1 MSKCLYNVL
10 LLSVFSSVLFAVAVA
25 GAQRDAPVQ
34 NLSARDTEYDS
45 GGSITVTWAPALGGT
60 YKAIDVDKYVLL
72 RGTTP
77 EGSYE
82 EIAEIAS
89 GRESYSYADEGVSN
103 GVEYYYKVRAVAGG
117 LTGESAPAGPVVATW
132 QLLNLHRLNI
142 LIASILL
149 SALVLYYITQ
159 ARAGKSLFIRRIGG
173 LEAVQ
178 EAVGRATEMGKPILY
193 VPGIGEIDDIQTI
206 ASVTI
211 LGRVATMVAE
221 YDADLLVP
229 CSRSLVMSTAQEVV
243 KESYLEAGRPDAYKA
258 GNVRYLTD
266 DQFGYVAGV
275 DGIMLREKPAACFYL
290 GTFYAESLILA
301 ETGYSVGAIQIAG
314 TAMPSQLP
322 FFIAACDYTLIG
334 EELFAASAYLSRE
347 PRLLGSLVGQD
358 WGKVIIL
365 FFIILGAFLAL
376 VAQFDLTIAGYSVDI
391 SRWFAAQ

>member
-1 MSKCLYNVL
+1 MGKRLYKIL
-10 LLSVFSSVLFAVAVA
+10 LLSVFSSALFVVAVA
-25 GAQRDAPVQ
+25 GAQNDALVQ

-45 GGSITVTWAPALGGT
+45 GGSITVTWGPALGGT
-60 YKAIDVDKYVLL
+60 YKTVNVDKYVLL

-77 EGSYE
+77 EGPYE
-82 EIAEIAS
+82 EIVEIVS

-132 QLLNLHRLNI
+132 QLLNMHRLNI

-149 SALVLYYITQ
+149 SALVLYYITR
-159 ARAGKSLFIRRIGG
+159 ARAGKSLFIRRIAG

-178 EAVGRATEMGKPILY
+178 EAVGRATEMGKPVLY

-211 LGRVATMVAE
+211 LGRVATMIAE

-229 CSRSLVMSTAQEVV
+229 CARSLVMSTAQEVV

-347 PRLLGSLVGQD
+347 PRLLGSLIGQD
-358 WGKVIIL
+358 WGKVILL
-365 FFIILGAFLAL
+365 FFIILGAILAF

-391 SRWFAAQ
+391 SGWFTAQ

>member
-1 MSKCLYNVL
+1 MFGNPRKLIPFLIFVIFFTTASTGAEKDA
-10 LLSVFSSVLFAVAVA
+10 FARNLTAV
-25 GAQRDAPVQ
+25 
-34 NLSARDTEYDS
+34 DTEYDA
-45 GGSITVTWAPALGGT
+45 GGSIDVSWEPAPGETNKTL
-60 YKAIDVDKYVLL
+60 DVGKYVLL
-72 RGTTP
+72 RGLSP
-77 EGSYE
+77 EGPFE
-82 EIAEIAS
+82 EVTEVVS
-89 GRESYSYADEGVSN
+89 GKETYSYVDESVSN
-103 GVEYYYKVRAVAGG
+103 GVGYYYIVRTVAGDV
-117 LTGESAPAGPVVATW
+117 TGESPPFGPVEASW
-132 QLLNLHRLNI
+132 QLFNLHRLNI
-142 LIASILL
+142 LVASIIL

-178 EAVGRATEMGKPILY
+178 EAVGRATEMGKPVLY

-221 YDADLLVP
+221 YDANLLVP

-258 GNVRYLTD
+258 GNIRYLTD

-275 DGIMLREKPAACFYL
+275 DGIMVREEPAACFYL

-347 PRLLGSLVGQD
+347 PRLLGSLIGQD
-358 WGKVIIL
+358 WGKIIIL
-365 FFIILGAFLAL
+365 FFIIVGAVLAL
-376 VAQFDLTIAGYSVDI
+376 VAQFGVSVGGYSIDI
-391 SRWFAAQ
+391 SRWFITQ

>member
-1 MSKCLYNVL
+1 MFGNPRKLIPFLIFVIFFTTAST
-10 LLSVFSSVLFAVAVA
+10 
-25 GAQRDAPVQ
+25 GAEKDAFVR
-34 NLSARDTEYDS
+34 NLAAIDTEYDS
-45 GGSITVTWAPALGGT
+45 GGSINVTWEPALGETNKTLDVGT
-60 YKAIDVDKYVLL
+60 YVLL
-72 RGTTP
+72 RGVSP
-77 EGSYE
+77 DGPFE
-82 EIAEIAS
+82 EVTEMVS
-89 GRESYSYADEGVSN
+89 GKETYSYVDEGISN
-103 GVEYYYKVRAVAGG
+103 GVGYYYKVRTVAGDV
-117 LTGESAPAGPVVATW
+117 TGESPPVGPVVASW
-132 QLLNLHRLNI
+132 QLFNLHRLNI
-142 LIASILL
+142 LVASIIL

-178 EAVGRATEMGKPILY
+178 EAVGRATEMGKPVLY

-206 ASVTI
+206 ASVSI

-243 KESYLEAGRPDAYKA
+243 KESYLEAGRPDAYKQ
-258 GNVRYLTD
+258 GNIRYLTD

-275 DGIMLREKPAACFYL
+275 DGIMVREEPAACFYL

-347 PRLLGSLVGQD
+347 PRLLGSLIGQD
-358 WGKVIIL
+358 WGKIIIL
-365 FFIILGAFLAL
+365 FFIIVGAILAL
-376 VAQFDLTIAGYSVDI
+376 VAQFGVSVGGYSIDI
-391 SRWFAAQ
+391 SRWFIAQ

>member
-1 MSKCLYNVL
+1 MTGRFLKIILV
-10 LLSVFSSVLFAVAVA
+10 SVFFVTPLAAVGA
-25 GAQRDAPVQ
+25 GAQSDVLAQ
-34 NLSARDTEYDS
+34 NLTASDTEFDS
-45 GGSITVTWAPALGGT
+45 GGSININWEPAPGETNETL
-60 YKAIDVDKYVLL
+60 DVDKYVLL
-72 RGTTP
+72 RGESP
-77 EGSYE
+77 EGPFE
-82 EIAEIAS
+82 EIFEAVS
-89 GRESYSYADEGVSN
+89 GNEAYTYVDENVSN
-103 GVEYYYKVRAVAGG
+103 GVEYYYKVRTVAGG
-117 LTGESAPAGPVVATW
+117 ITGESAAAGPVVASW
-132 QLLNLHRLNI
+132 QLFNLRRVNI
-142 LIASILL
+142 LIASIIL

-159 ARAGKSLFIRRIGG
+159 ARAGKKLFIRRIGG

-178 EAVGRATEMGKPILY
+178 EAVGRATEMGKSVLY

-211 LGRVATMVAE
+211 LGRIATMVAE

-243 KESYLEAGRPDAYKA
+243 KESYLEAGRPDAYKQ
-258 GNVRYLTD
+258 GNIRYLTD

-275 DGIMLREKPAACFYL
+275 DGIMIRERPAACFYL

-301 ETGYSVGAIQIAG
+301 ETGHSVGAIQIAG

-365 FFIILGAFLAL
+365 LFILLGAVLAVVDQL
-376 VAQFDLTIAGYSVDI
+376 GLTVAGYSLDI
-391 SRWFAAQ
+391 SRWFIVR

>member
-1 MSKCLYNVL
+1 MSAHFRTTL
-10 LLSVFSSVLFAVAVA
+10 LVSVFIATSLAAV
-25 GAQRDAPVQ
+25 GARAQSEALVQ
-34 NLSARDTEYDS
+34 NLAVRDTEYDS
-45 GGSITVTWAPALGGT
+45 GGSITVNWGPALGET
-60 YKAIDVDKYVLL
+60 YETLDVDKYVLL
-72 RGTTP
+72 RGESL
-77 EGSYE
+77 EGPFE
-82 EIAEIAS
+82 EITEVVS
-89 GRESYSYADEGVSN
+89 GKEAYAYVDENVSN
-103 GVEYYYKVRAVAGG
+103 GVEYYYKVRTVAGG
-117 LTGESAPAGPVVATW
+117 VTGESAPAGPVVANW
-132 QLLNLHRLNI
+132 QLFNLRRVNI
-142 LIASILL
+142 LIASIIL

-159 ARAGKSLFIRRIGG
+159 ARAGKKLFIRRIGG

-178 EAVGRATEMGKPILY
+178 EAVGRATEMGKPVLY

-211 LGRVATMVAE
+211 LGQIATMVAE
-221 YDADLLVP
+221 YDAELLVP

-243 KESYLEAGRPDAYKA
+243 KESYLEAGRPDAYKQE
-258 GNVRYLTD
+258 NIRYLTD

-275 DGIMLREKPAACFYL
+275 DGIMVREKPAACFYL

-347 PRLLGSLVGQD
+347 PRLMGSLVGQD

-365 FFIILGAFLAL
+365 FFILFGAVLAFVDQLG
-376 VAQFDLTIAGYSVDI
+376 LTVAGYSLDI
-391 SRWFAAQ
+391 SRWFIVR